1 MPDITAARADL
12 LKVFQA
18 GIARVDGRACVNS
31 SLTDIAGEVS
41 LIAVGKAAQAMAMG
55 AVDGL
60 GKQIVD
66 GLVISKPGHLDHG
79 QLKLHGLNGIEG
91 GHPVPDASSLVAGE
105 ALVDFIQ
112 SLPKDRQLLFLISG
126 GASGLVEKLR
136 EGYGLEQLQQIN
148 QWLLGSG
155 LPITSMN
162 RVRKSISQ
170 IKGGGLITVV
180 DGRPAK
186 VLLISDV
193 PGDDPGVIGSGLLV
207 PERDPIG
214 TLDDLSLPSWLND
227 LLPSALGND
236 VEQSTQNID
245 VEIVASLRLAREA
258 AAEKA
263 RELGYTVT
271 VLHAH
276 LGGEVE
282 VVGRRLAYELVDA
295 WPGLYIWGGEPT
307 VKLPDNPGRGG
318 RNQHLALTVA
328 GCIAG
333 NRNVCF
339 LAAGTDGGDGPG
351 DDAGAVVDGAT
362 ISRGARASR
371 LDYEACLTRAD
382 SGTFLEASGDLINTG
397 PTGTNVMDL
406 MIGIRL

>member
-12 LKVFQA
+12 LTIFQA
-18 GIARVDGRACVNS
+18 GIARVDGRACVQAA
-31 SLTDIAGEVS
+31 LTDLAGEVS

-55 AVDGL
+55 AVDAL
-60 GKQIVD
+60 GDRIVD
-66 GLVISKPGHLDHG
+66 GLVISKPGHIDYN
-79 QLKLHGLNGIEG
+79 QLKLHRLKGIEG
-91 GHPVPDASSLVAGE
+91 GHPVPDESSLIAGE
-105 ALVDFIQ
+105 TLVDFIQ
-112 SLPKDRQLLFLISG
+112 SQPKDRQLLFLISG
-126 GASGLVEKLR
+126 GASGLVEKLK
-136 EGYGLEQLQQIN
+136 GGLELQQLQQIN

-180 DGRPAK
+180 GGRPTK

-207 PERDPIG
+207 PESHPIEA
-214 TLDDLSLPSWLND
+214 LDDLSLPAWLSD
-227 LLPSALGND
+227 LLPLATDNND
-236 VEQSTQNID
+236 EQSTSNID
-245 VEIVASLRLAREA
+245 IEIVASLRLAREA

-263 RELGYTVT
+263 RELGYVVT

-282 VVGRRLAYELVDA
+282 VVGRRLGYELADA

-307 VKLPDNPGRGG
+307 VKLPESPGRGG

-339 LAAGTDGGDGPG
+339 LSAGTDGGDGPG
-351 DDAGAVVDGAT
+351 EDAGAVVDGAT
-362 ISRGARASR
+362 VSRGARASR
-371 LDYEACLTRAD
+371 LDYETCLQRAD
-382 SGTFLEASGDLINTG
+382 SGTFLEASGDLIHTG
-397 PTGTNVMDL
+397 PTGTNVMDI